1 MFTCQIETVDIQEL
15 QAYMRLQAEDAFPV
29 FKDEEWL
36 RSFSAKLHAHAEF
49 CICRDGGRPVGM
61 IAFYANGQ
69 GADFAYI
76 SHVYVSPD
84 YRKQGTFSRMLD
96 AVKAYSISKGFTE
109 IRLEVNND
117 NKSACSAYSRK
128 GFVQKEAASDHSFY
142 MALVL

>member
-1 MFTCQIETVDIQEL
+1 
-15 QAYMRLQAEDAFPV
+15 
-29 FKDEEWL
+29 
-36 RSFSAKLHAHAEF
+36 
-49 CICRDGGRPVGM
+49 M